1 MRNLKTVTL
10 LAVIV
15 AVQFVVTAPPA
26 WAQQGLSQSDA
37 SAAPTDS
44 MTPYR
49 TTAADILQAFKAGN
63 MDTAIAKSKEIQK
76 AWDGEQKALKARA
89 KDVWKA
95 ADHAMDLFVK
105 PIIKDDNLDA
115 TKVQGA
121 YDAYISTLD
130 AAAKS

>member
-1 MRNLKTVTL
+1 MNRVKKITL
-10 LAVIV
+10 LLVIV
-15 AVQFVVTAPPA
+15 AVQFAVAIPQA
-26 WAQQGLSQSDA
+26 WAQT
-37 SAAPTDS
+37 AAPTDS

-49 TTAADILQAFKAGN
+49 TTAAEILNAFKAGN
-63 MDTAIAKSKEIQK
+63 MDAAKSKSKEIQK

-89 KDVWKA
+89 EDVWKA

-105 PIIKDDNLDA
+105 PIIKDDDLDA
-115 TKVQGA
+115 AKVQAA

>member
-1 MRNLKTVTL
+1 MNRVKKITL
-10 LAVIV
+10 LLVIV
-15 AVQFVVTAPPA
+15 AVQFTVAIPQA
-26 WAQQGLSQSDA
+26 WAQT
-37 SAAPTDS
+37 AAPTDS

-49 TTAADILQAFKAGN
+49 TTAAEILSAFKAGN

-76 AWDGEQKALKARA
+76 AWDSEQKALKGRA
-89 KDVWKA
+89 EDVWKA

-105 PIIKDDNLDA
+105 PIIKDANLDPA
-115 TKVQGA
+115 KVQAA

>member
-1 MRNLKTVTL
+1 MNRIKKITL
-10 LAVIV
+10 LLVIV
-15 AVQFVVTAPPA
+15 TVQFAVAIPQA
-26 WAQQGLSQSDA
+26 WAQTG
-37 SAAPTDS
+37 APTDS

-49 TTAADILQAFKAGN
+49 TTAAEILNAFKAGN

-76 AWDGEQKALKARA
+76 AWDGEQKALKDRA

-105 PIIKDDNLDA
+105 PIIKDDNLDPA
-115 TKVQGA
+115 KVQAA

>member
-1 MRNLKTVTL
+1 MNRVKKITL
-10 LAVIV
+10 LLVIV
-15 AVQFVVTAPPA
+15 AVQFAVAIPQA
-26 WAQQGLSQSDA
+26 WAQT
-37 SAAPTDS
+37 AAPTDT

-49 TTAADILQAFKAGN
+49 TTAEEILKAFKAGN
-63 MDTAIAKSKEIQK
+63 MDAAITKSKEIQK

-105 PIIKDDNLDA
+105 PIIKDANLDPA
-115 TKVQGA
+115 KVQAA

-130 AAAKS
+130 AAAKV